1 VKFVTNEAT
10 LAPEGLRQRKRRET
24 RARIVG
30 EALKLFLLRGYDA
43 TTVDE
48 IAAAAG
54 ISKRSFFD
62 YFPTK
67 EDVVL
72 AWQDAFGGALAAAL
86 AARPSGEPA
95 AQAVQTAL
103 VSVIGEAAAQPEA
116 FAIDDLIQTTPAL
129 KAREHL
135 KYVRLEDT
143 LARALI
149 AREPPGADAF
159 PSRLLAMLIAG
170 GMRLTAERGRA
181 AGHPAD
187 LGAYVQDVFAQVWD
201 QLGQFATAAR
211 R

>member
-1 VKFVTNEAT
+1 VTDEAT

-24 RARIVG
+24 RARVVDQ
-30 EALKLFLLRGYDA
+30 ALKLFLARGYDA
-43 TTVDE
+43 TTVDD

-62 YFPTK
+62 YFPSK

-72 AWQDAFGGALAAAL
+72 AWQDAFGDALAAAI
-86 AARPSGEPA
+86 AARPAEEPA
-95 AQAVQTAL
+95 AQAIEAAL
-103 VSVIGEAAAQPEA
+103 VSAVGEAAGQPGA
-116 FAIDDLIQTTPAL
+116 FAIDELIQTTPAL

-149 AREPPGADAF
+149 AREPPGADEF
-159 PSRLLAMLIAG
+159 PSRLLAMLVSG

-181 AGHPAD
+181 AGRPAE
-187 LGAYVQDVFAQVWD
+187 LGAYVQGVFAQVWD
-201 QLGQFATAAR
+201 QLGRFSKSAR
-211 R
+211 P